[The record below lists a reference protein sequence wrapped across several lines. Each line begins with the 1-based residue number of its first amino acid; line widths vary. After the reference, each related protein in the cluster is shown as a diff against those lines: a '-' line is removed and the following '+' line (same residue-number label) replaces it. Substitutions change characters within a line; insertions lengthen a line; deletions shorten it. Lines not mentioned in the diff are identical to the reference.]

1 VRETKLPYKETAP
14 GYADPEERARSASDR
29 RQALLFTLDEQRYAL
44 PLSTVERVV
53 HMVAIT
59 PLPQAPAI
67 VLGVINVHGRLM
79 PALDLRR
86 RFRLPLRDVSLT
98 DRLIIAHA
106 ADRVVA
112 LAADAVSGVLGYCAR
127 DAVAAHDIVPGVAYT
142 EGVLRLADGL
152 VLIHDLGGFLSLDEQ
167 AALDRT
173 LAGS

>member
-1 VRETKLPYKETAP
+1 MP
-14 GYADPEERARSASDR
+14 DPPTMTSQTRSAGAGQHRAQDASEQ
-29 RQALLFTLDEQRYAL
+29 RQAVLFTLDEQRYAL
-44 PLSTVERVV
+44 PLSAVERVV

-67 VLGVINVHGRLM
+67 VLGVIDVRGRVM

-86 RFRLPLRDVSLT
+86 RFRLPRRDVSLS

-106 ADRVVA
+106 SDRVVA
-112 LAADAVSGVLGYCAR
+112 LAADAVSGVFGYCAR

-152 VLIHDLGGFLSLDEQ
+152 VLIHDLGEFLSLEEQ